1 MTDTPTTLTYTLE
14 QVLERF
20 EQRVERQLTEISQKL
35 NRLESGQ
42 IELTGQS
49 KTLSGEIRTLVQGG

>member
-42 IELTGQS
+42 IELAGQI
-49 KTLSGEIRTLVQGG
+49 KTLSGEIRNLVQGG